1 MYAQSQQIAVG
12 SSIQD
17 KTLKFLFNSAIVVL
31 AYYYVLMKSNTVF
44 MVLTQP
50 TIYIDQSLLSWTWRV
65 GAGVAI

>member
-50 TIYIDQSLLSWTWRV
+50 TIYIDQSLLSWRV